1 MSPALRGR
9 DLACQEM
16 VELVTDYLEGALS
29 PAMQRRFEAHLQA
42 CDGCDEYLA
51 QVKETIT
58 VLGRL
63 EPDVLAPETRSGLI
77 ALFRQVA
84 GSAETP

>member
-1 MSPALRGR
+1 MSPALRRR

-29 PAMQRRFEAHLQA
+29 PATARRFEAHLRA
-42 CDGCDEYLA
+42 CDGCEEYLA

-77 ALFRQVA
+77 ALYRQFA
-84 GSAETP
+84 GSSETP